1 MLMSLEVIPVTVS
14 KEIKKGDDLAKIF
27 TSSYK
32 GLSDGDVIVVS
43 QKIISKQEGRL
54 VDLTGVIP
62 SLLAV
67 GIATEYEKDP
77 RLMEVILSETK
88 RIIRMENRI
97 VIVETRHG
105 FICANAGVDE
115 SNMPTGFAA
124 MLPENPD
131 VSASRLRS
139 SLQEMTGKKIAVLV
153 ADTFGRPF
161 REGQTNCAIGVAG
174 MRPVNDY
181 AGTKDTFDRT
191 LKTTAIAEADE
202 LCGAAELVMKKTK
215 NCPFV
220 VIRNF
225 DFVSSADTVKPL
237 IRAEK
242 TDLFR

>member
-1 MLMSLEVIPVTVS
+1 MSLEIIPVVIRG
-14 KEIKKGDDLAKIF
+14 EIKKGDDLAKIF
-27 TSSYK
+27 TSAYK
-32 GLSDGDVIVVS
+32 GLLNGDIIVIS

-54 VDLTGVIP
+54 VELDGVIP
-62 SLLAV
+62 SVLAV

-77 RLMEVILSETK
+77 KLMEVILSETK

-97 VIVETRHG
+97 MIVETVHG

-115 SNMPTGFAA
+115 SNLPQGFAA
-124 MLPENPD
+124 MLPEDPD
-131 VSASRLRS
+131 LSASNFRVAL
-139 SLQEMTGKKIAVLV
+139 EKITGKKTAVLV

-161 REGQTNCAIGVAG
+161 REGQTNCAIGVSG
-174 MRPVNDY
+174 MKPINDY
-181 AGTKDTFDRT
+181 AGTKDTFGRV
-191 LKTTAIAEADE
+191 LRTTAIAEADE
-202 LCGAAELVMKKTK
+202 LCSAAELVMKKTG

-225 DFVSSADTVKPL
+225 DFSPSDDTARQL